1 MIEKIF
7 FDNLGNFQ
15 WASIAAMISS
25 LAFVTSLIS
34 ISITIKQGEKNRKT
48 SSLAALRID
57 ELKEVRKNV
66 SEIVNS
72 LHNLQYMEDFA
83 NKRQNMVKI
92 PEKFTIH
99 KNEIY
104 ALLYREE
111 KHSKE
116 FIQAL
121 ILFEGNIIN
130 TENMLEL
137 PNLLDDFDA
146 AAKDYSKKEYKEIE
160 NYI

>member
-1 MIEKIF
+1 MKEMF

-15 WASIAAMISS
+15 WVSIAAMISS
-25 LAFVTSLIS
+25 LALLTSLIS
-34 ISITIKQGEKNRKT
+34 IYITIKQGEKNRKT

-57 ELKEVRKNV
+57 ELKEVRENV

-83 NKRQNMVKI
+83 NKKQNMVKI

-99 KNEIY
+99 KNKIY

-116 FIQAL
+116 FIQEL
-121 ILFEGNIIN
+121 SLFEKKIIT
-130 TENMLEL
+130 TEHMLGL

-146 AAKDYSKKEYKEIE
+146 AAKDYSKKEYIEIE